1 MNYFSFSF
9 EFTSPVHFGQGSG
22 AGNLSSTEMTFCA
35 DMLFSALCNVALRK
49 GGETELKKLV
59 GMCKNGDLLLSD
71 ALPCSKDSVWLPRPF
86 LLPQAQPKNDEGAK
100 NRKDFKKLKYIAAE
114 NYDDFITSLNGGDIP
129 ALKNKIFGCYSIA
142 QKVMVVENDDS
153 EPYSVGLFSF
163 NEGFGLC
170 VIVGCSEKKHF
181 DYFSNL
187 AKILQFDGIG
197 GKISSG
203 YGKFKT
209 GTLFENGDLSSSP
222 NASKKA
228 LFKMLSRSSADQYI
242 SLTSSLPKEEELESA
257 MDGALFKTVRR
268 GGFISSTT
276 YSETLEKKKTQY
288 FLAAGST
295 FKRKYEG
302 DVYDISNGG
311 SHPVYRYGKPIFMG
325 VKYSCKKS

>member
-9 EFTSPVHFGQGSG
+9 EFTSPVHFGPSSG
-22 AGNLSSTEMTFCA
+22 TGNLSSTEMTFCA
-35 DMLFSALCNVALRK
+35 DMLFSALCNAAFRK
-49 GGETELKKLV
+49 GGEKELEKLV

-71 ALPCSKDSVWLPRPF
+71 ALPCSKDSVGLPTPL
-86 LLPQAQPKNDEGAK
+86 LLPKDQPNNDERAK
-100 NRKDFKKLKYIAAE
+100 NRKEFKKLKYIKAE
-114 NYDDFITSLNGGDIP
+114 KYDEFITSLNGGDIP
-129 ALKNKIFGCYSIA
+129 DLKNIAMPNFGCYSIA

-170 VIVGCSEKKHF
+170 VIVGCSKKEHF

-187 AKILQFDGIG
+187 AKILQFEGIG

-209 GTLFENGDLSSSP
+209 GTLFGNGDLSSSS

-242 SLTSSLPKEEELESA
+242 SLTSSLPREEELESA

-268 GGFISSTT
+268 GGFVSSTT

-302 DVYDISNGG
+302 DVYDVSNGG

-325 VKYSCKKS
+325 V